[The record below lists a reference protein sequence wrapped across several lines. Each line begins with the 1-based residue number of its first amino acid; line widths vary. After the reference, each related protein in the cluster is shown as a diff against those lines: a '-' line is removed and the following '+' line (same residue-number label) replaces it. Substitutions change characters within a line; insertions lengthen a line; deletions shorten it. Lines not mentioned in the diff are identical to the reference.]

1 MEVTMQKN
9 GDVSARLTVNVVESD
24 YADKVTKDLKEVGRN
39 HVIPGFR
46 KGHVPFGELKRRFG
60 MQVTSDVIN
69 REVYDAVANY
79 LRDNKVDILGEPLPV
94 EVVELDLKNKKDFT
108 FEYDLALTPALDVNV
123 GKDITVPYYTIAV
136 ADDMIDEQDKG
147 LRKRFGAQ
155 VPGEEMEPDALVKGA
170 LMQLNEDGTVN
181 ENEGAIQVVSGIV
194 APMYFKSKDEAAKF
208 DGKKVGDKVVFNP
221 WNTCDGDPTEMSS
234 MLQIDKEI
242 ASDVKSDFEMAISE
256 IIVVRPAEL
265 NEEFFTNV
273 FGKDK
278 VHNEEEYRN
287 AVKEMIASQLGG
299 NSEILFRQEAQK
311 ALMDKYGEMTFA
323 DELLKRWL
331 INRNE
336 GLNEENIDEEYVKLL
351 PGLKWQLISD
361 RVARQADVMIEEDD
375 LLNFAK
381 MMAARQFAQYGMT
394 NLDEEIITNYAKQ
407 MLNDKN
413 YRGRIIEQVG
423 DAKLFT
429 AIKELVTVD
438 NKEVSLDEF
447 KEIAQKA

>member
-194 APMYFKSKDEAAKF
+194 APMYFKSKDEADKF

-287 AVKEMIASQLGG
+287 AVKEMIAGQLGG

-323 DELLKRWL
+323 DDLLKRWL

-361 RVARQADVMIEEDD
+361 RVARQADVKIEEDD

>member
-9 GDVSARLTVNVVESD
+9 GDVSARLTVNVVEND
-24 YADKVTKDLKEVGRN
+24 YKDKVAKELKEVGKN

-46 KGHVPFGELKRRFG
+46 KGHVPFGELQRRFG
-60 MQVTSDVIN
+60 RQVTSDVIN
-69 REVYDAVANY
+69 RVVYDAVTDY

-94 EVVELDLKNKKDFT
+94 EVVELDLKNQKDFT

-123 GKDITVPYYTIAV
+123 GKEISVPYYTIAV
-136 ADDMIDEQDKG
+136 ADDMVDEQDKG

-155 VPGEEMEPDALVKGA
+155 VPGEEMEADALVKGA
-170 LMQLNEDGTVN
+170 LMQLNADGSVN

-194 APMYFKSKDEAAKF
+194 APFYFKSKEEAAKF
-208 DGKKVGDKVVFNP
+208 EGKKVGDKVVFNP
-221 WNTCDGDPTEMSS
+221 WNTCNGDPAEMSS

-265 NEEFFTNV
+265 GEEFYTNV

-287 AVKEMIASQLGG
+287 ALKEMIAGQLSG

-311 ALMDKYGEMTFA
+311 ALMDKYGEMAFA
-323 DELLKRWL
+323 DDLLKRWL
-331 INRNE
+331 ISRNE
-336 GLNEENIDEEYVKLL
+336 GLNQENIDEEYVKLI

-361 RVARQADVMIEEDD
+361 RVARQADVKIEEDD
-375 LLNFAK
+375 LLSYAK

-394 NLDEEIITNYAKQ
+394 NLDEEIVTNYAKQ
-407 MLNDKN
+407 MLSDKN
-413 YRGRIIEQVG
+413 YRNRIIEQVG

-447 KEIAQKA
+447 KQIAEKA

>member
-9 GDVSARLTVNVVESD
+9 GDVSARLTVNVVEND
-24 YADKVTKDLKEVGRN
+24 YKDKVAKELKEVGKN

-46 KGHVPFGELKRRFG
+46 KGHVPFGELQRRFG
-60 MQVTSDVIN
+60 RQVTSDVIN
-69 REVYDAVANY
+69 RVVYDAVTDY

-94 EVVELDLKNKKDFT
+94 EVVELDLKNQKDFT

-123 GKDITVPYYTIAV
+123 GKEISVPYYTIAV

-155 VPGEEMEPDALVKGA
+155 VPGEEMEADALVKGA
-170 LMQLNEDGTVN
+170 LMQLNADGSVN

-194 APMYFKSKDEAAKF
+194 APFYFKSKEEAAKF
-208 DGKKVGDKVVFNP
+208 EGKKVGDKVVFNP
-221 WNTCDGDPTEMSS
+221 WNTCNGDPAEMSS

-265 NEEFFTNV
+265 GEEFYTNV

-287 AVKEMIASQLGG
+287 ALKEMIAGQLSG

-311 ALMDKYGEMTFA
+311 ALMDKYGEMAFA
-323 DELLKRWL
+323 DDLLKRWL
-331 INRNE
+331 ISRNE
-336 GLNEENIDEEYVKLL
+336 GLNQENIDEEYVKLI

-361 RVARQADVMIEEDD
+361 RVARQADVKIEEDD
-375 LLNFAK
+375 LLSYAK

-394 NLDEEIITNYAKQ
+394 NLDEEIVTNYAKQ
-407 MLNDKN
+407 MLSDKN
-413 YRGRIIEQVG
+413 YRNRIIEQVG

-447 KEIAQKA
+447 KQIAEKA

>member
-136 ADDMIDEQDKG
+136 ADDMIDEQDKNMS
-147 LRKRFGAQ
+147 KRFGAQ
-155 VPGEEMEPDALVKGA
+155 VQGEEIEPDSLVKGA

-194 APMYFKSKDEAAKF
+194 APMYFKSKDEADKF

-287 AVKEMIASQLGG
+287 AVKEMIAGQLGG

-311 ALMDKYGEMTFA
+311 AIIDKY
-323 DELLKRWL
+323 
-331 INRNE
+331 
-336 GLNEENIDEEYVKLL
+336 
-351 PGLKWQLISD
+351 
-361 RVARQADVMIEEDD
+361 
-375 LLNFAK
+375 
-381 MMAARQFAQYGMT
+381 
-394 NLDEEIITNYAKQ
+394 
-407 MLNDKN
+407 
-413 YRGRIIEQVG
+413 
-423 DAKLFT
+423 
-429 AIKELVTVD
+429 
-438 NKEVSLDEF
+438 
-447 KEIAQKA
+447 

>member
-136 ADDMIDEQDKG
+136 ADDMIDEQDKNM
-147 LRKRFGAQ
+147 RKRFGAQ
-155 VPGEEMEPDALVKGA
+155 LPGEEMEPDALVKGA

-194 APMYFKSKDEAAKF
+194 APMYFKSKDEADKF

-287 AVKEMIASQLGG
+287 AVKEMIAGQLGG

-323 DELLKRWL
+323 DDLLKRWL

-361 RVARQADVMIEEDD
+361 RVARQADVKIEEDD

>member
-9 GDVSARLTVNVVESD
+9 GDVSARLTVNVVEND
-24 YADKVTKDLKEVGRN
+24 YKDKVAKELKEVGKN

-46 KGHVPFGELKRRFG
+46 KGHVPFGELQRRFG
-60 MQVTSDVIN
+60 RQVTSDVIN
-69 REVYDAVANY
+69 RVVYDAVTDY

-94 EVVELDLKNKKDFT
+94 EVVELDLKNQKDFT

-123 GKDITVPYYTIAV
+123 GKEISVPYYTIAV
-136 ADDMIDEQDKG
+136 ADDMVDEQDKG

-155 VPGEEMEPDALVKGA
+155 VPGEEMEADALVKGA
-170 LMQLNEDGTVN
+170 LMQLNADGSVN

-194 APMYFKSKDEAAKF
+194 APFYFKSKEEAAKF
-208 DGKKVGDKVVFNP
+208 EGKKVGDKVVFNP
-221 WNTCDGDPTEMSS
+221 WNTCNGDPAEMSS

-265 NEEFFTNV
+265 GEEFYTNV

-287 AVKEMIASQLGG
+287 ALKEMIAGQLSG

-311 ALMDKYGEMTFA
+311 ALMDKYGEMAFA
-323 DELLKRWL
+323 DDLLKRWL
-331 INRNE
+331 ISRNE
-336 GLNEENIDEEYVKLL
+336 GLNQENIDEEYVKLI

-361 RVARQADVMIEEDD
+361 RVARQADVKIEEDD
-375 LLNFAK
+375 LLGYAK

-394 NLDEEIITNYAKQ
+394 NLDEEIVTNYAKQ
-407 MLNDKN
+407 MLSDKN
-413 YRGRIIEQVG
+413 YRNRIIEQVG

-447 KEIAQKA
+447 KQIAEKA